1 MKKVLFILFFATLS
15 LGSYAQKGMQG
26 VGLSVDGG
34 FIASIEI
41 EARDNAVPI
50 TTLKYQYYIHDNIRL
65 VPSLAMG
72 LNGYH
77 GSFHVN
83 PYIKA
88 DVFLT
93 PISKFRVYA
102 SAGLGYAY
110 TRAEEL
116 ICRYEAKY
124 TSSNGYVNTS
134 LDYKYIDAPPHFF
147 SYLLGIGVEW
157 RVAYNWTIQLSGNL
171 AGLAGGSLEYPE
183 SYVKDGKT
191 YHLDLDY
198 VPSDAYGARK
208 LGGHLS
214 IGFVYNF

>member
-1 MKKVLFILFFATLS
+1 
-15 LGSYAQKGMQG
+15 MQG
-26 VGLSVDGG
+26 VGLSVDLLG
-34 FIASIEI
+34 FITSNE
-41 EARDNAVPI
+41 DYGCVHPI
-50 TTLKYQYYIHDNIRL
+50 TTLKYQYYIKDNIRL

-72 LNGYH
+72 GGDD

-110 TRAEEL
+110 NRQEL
-116 ICRYEAKY
+116 PIQYKTNDHNY
-124 TSSNGYVNTS
+124 YD
-134 LDYKYIDAPPHFF
+134 DYYDEPPHFF

-171 AGLAGGSLEYPE
+171 AGLAGSFLEYPSSFE
-183 SYVKDGKT
+183 ENGKT
-191 YHLDLDY
+191 YYLSY
-198 VPSDAYGARK
+198 APSYSARK
-208 LGGHLS
+208 IGGYLS
-214 IGFVYNF
+214 FGFVYNF

>member
-26 VGLSVDGG
+26 VGLSIDGG
-34 FIASIEI
+34 FITSNE
-41 EARDNAVPI
+41 EYGNVLPI

-65 VPSLAMG
+65 VSSLAMG
-72 LNGYH
+72 LGDFE
-77 GSFHVN
+77 SFHVN

-110 TRAEEL
+110 TRTELRAEYKA
-116 ICRYEAKY
+116 RYTDSY
-124 TSSNGYVNTS
+124 GDIRTSW
-134 LDYKYIDAPPHFF
+134 DYKYIDAPPHFF

-171 AGLAGGSLEYPE
+171 AGLAGGFEYPE

-191 YHLDLDY
+191 YNLTY
-198 VPSDAYGARK
+198 TSSYSARK
-208 LGGHLS
+208 IGGHLS
-214 IGFVYNF
+214 FGFVYNF

>member
-15 LGSYAQKGMQG
+15 LGCYAQKGMQG

-34 FIASIEI
+34 FITS
-41 EARDNAVPI
+41 RKNYGSVVPI
-50 TTLKYQYYIHDNIRL
+50 TTLKYQYYIKDNIRL

-72 LNGYH
+72 VGDV

-110 TRAEEL
+110 NRQEVY
-116 ICRYEAKY
+116 CSYNYKY
-124 TSSNGYVNTS
+124 TYGSNNQYEGTGYDS
-134 LDYKYIDAPPHFF
+134 EYYDAPPHFF

-191 YHLDLDY
+191 YHLDY
-198 VPSDAYGARK
+198 TTSYSARK
-208 LGGHLS
+208 IGGHLS
-214 IGFVYNF
+214 FGFVYNF

>member
-26 VGLSVDGG
+26 VGLSIDGG
-34 FIASIEI
+34 FITSNE
-41 EARDNAVPI
+41 EYGNVLPI
-50 TTLKYQYYIHDNIRL
+50 TTLKYQYYIKDNIRL

-72 LNGYH
+72 IGDSYSG

-110 TRAEEL
+110 TRTKL
-116 ICRYEAKY
+116 YIQYK
-124 TSSNGYVNTS
+124 TN
-134 LDYKYIDAPPHFF
+134 DYNYYSDSYDVPPHFF

-191 YHLDLDY
+191 FYFN
-198 VPSDAYGARK
+198 DASSYSARK
-208 LGGHLS
+208 IGVHLS
-214 IGFVYNF
+214 FGFVYNF

>member
-26 VGLSVDGG
+26 VGLSIDGG
-34 FIASIEI
+34 FITSNE
-41 EARDNAVPI
+41 EYGNVLPI

-72 LNGYH
+72 VSCDEVG
-77 GSFHVN
+77 FHVN

-88 DVFLT
+88 DIFLT

-110 TRAEEL
+110 TRTTGLRIEY
-116 ICRYEAKY
+116 RYKY
-124 TSSNGYVNTS
+124 TSNGFYYEH
-134 LDYKYIDAPPHFF
+134 DGHYEYYDAPPHFF

-157 RVAYNWTIQLSGNL
+157 RVAYNWTIQLSGNFD
-171 AGLAGGSLEYPE
+171 GLDGTYEEEWNNEIE
-183 SYVKDGKT
+183 S
-191 YHLDLDY
+191 DY
-198 VPSDAYGARK
+198 GF
-208 LGGHLS
+208 GGHLS
-214 IGFVYNF
+214 LGFVYNF

>member
-26 VGLSVDGG
+26 VGLSIDGG
-34 FIASIEI
+34 FITSNE
-41 EARDNAVPI
+41 EYGNVLPI
-50 TTLKYQYYIHDNIRL
+50 TTLKYQYYIKDNIRL

-72 LNGYH
+72 IGDSYH
-77 GSFHVN
+77 DESFHVN

-110 TRAEEL
+110 TRTE
-116 ICRYEAKY
+116 IRCDYKAKY
-124 TSSNGYVNTS
+124 TTAYGSTGTS
-134 LDYKYIDAPPHFF
+134 WDYKYIDAPPHFF

-171 AGLAGGSLEYPE
+171 AGLAGSSLEYPE
-183 SYVKDGKT
+183 SFEENGRT
-191 YHLDLDY
+191 YHLDDT
-198 VPSDAYGARK
+198 PSYSARK
-208 LGGHLS
+208 IGVHLS
-214 IGFVYNF
+214 FGFVYNF

>member
-26 VGLSVDGG
+26 VGLSIDGG
-34 FIASIEI
+34 VITS
-41 EARDNAVPI
+41 RKNYGSVVPI
-50 TTLKYQYYIHDNIRL
+50 TTLKYQYYIKDNIRL

-72 LNGYH
+72 VGD
-77 GSFHVN
+77 GGFHVN

-93 PISKFRVYA
+93 QISKFRVYA

-110 TRAEEL
+110 TRTEVGRFEYVAE
-116 ICRYEAKY
+116 Y
-124 TSSNGYVNTS
+124 TTS
-134 LDYKYIDAPPHFF
+134 YGSILKDWDYKYIDAPPHFF

-171 AGLAGGSLEYPE
+171 AGLAGSSSLEYPE

-191 YHLDLDY
+191 YHLDY
-198 VPSDAYGARK
+198 TPSYSARK
-208 LGGHLS
+208 IGGHLS
-214 IGFVYNF
+214 FGFVYNF

>member
-26 VGLSVDGG
+26 VGLSVDLG
-34 FIASIEI
+34 FITSNEYYGSV
-41 EARDNAVPI
+41 VPI
-50 TTLKYQYYIHDNIRL
+50 TTLKYQYYIKDNIRL

-72 LNGYH
+72 VGDD

-110 TRAEEL
+110 NRQEVRIL
-116 ICRYEAKY
+116 YSDGSYDKYYYDGKRY
-124 TSSNGYVNTS
+124 
-134 LDYKYIDAPPHFF
+134 DAPPHFF

-171 AGLAGGSLEYPE
+171 AGLAGSSLEYPE
-183 SYVKDGKT
+183 SFEENGKT
-191 YHLDLDY
+191 YHLRY
-198 VPSDAYGARK
+198 TPSYSARK
-208 LGGHLS
+208 IGGHLS
-214 IGFVYNF
+214 FGFVYNF

>member
-26 VGLSVDGG
+26 VGLSVDLGNITSKEEYG
-34 FIASIEI
+34 SV
-41 EARDNAVPI
+41 VPI
-50 TTLKYQYYIHDNIRL
+50 TTLKYQYYIKDNIRL

-72 LNGYH
+72 VDDD

-110 TRAEEL
+110 TRTEVGLEYVAE
-116 ICRYEAKY
+116 Y
-124 TSSNGYVNTS
+124 TTS
-134 LDYKYIDAPPHFF
+134 YGSILKDWDDKYIDAPPHFF

-171 AGLAGGSLEYPE
+171 AGLAGSSLKYSLQYPE

-191 YHLDLDY
+191 FYFY
-198 VPSDAYGARK
+198 YNPYSAQK
-208 LGGHLS
+208 IGGHLS
-214 IGFVYNF
+214 FGFVYNF

>member
-26 VGLSVDGG
+26 VGLSVDLG
-34 FIASIEI
+34 FITSNE
-41 EARDNAVPI
+41 NYGSVLPI
-50 TTLKYQYYIHDNIRL
+50 TTLKYQYYIKDNIRL

-72 LNGYH
+72 VGDSYSD

-110 TRAEEL
+110 TRTEL
-116 ICRYEAKY
+116 YCEYKA
-124 TSSNGYVNTS
+124 TTGGW
-134 LDYKYIDAPPHFF
+134 DHKYIDAPPHFF

-191 YHLDLDY
+191 FYLSHASSY
-198 VPSDAYGARK
+198 SARK
-208 LGGHLS
+208 IGGHLS